1 MRISD
6 WSSDVCSSD
15 LCWHPDI
22 FCAAL
27 LNSQPMGFY
36 APAQIVRDAQDHG
49 VEIRPVCVNASRW
62 DCTLEPTA
70 DDSRFAV
77 RLGLRMVKGL
87 ANANAA
93 AIVGARAGPPFASI
107 DDLWR
112 RAGVPVTALVQIA
125 EAAGFRPPLGLARPG
140 EIGRGSGGER
150 GGKG

>member
-1 MRISD
+1 MVFS
-6 WSSDVCSSD
+6 
-15 LCWHPDI
+15 
-22 FCAAL
+22 
-27 LNSQPMGFY
+27 

-62 DCTLEPTA
+62 DCTLELTA
-70 DDSRFAV
+70 DDRRFAV

-93 AIVGARAGPPFASI
+93 AIVGARAGTPFASL

-125 EAAGFRPPLGLARPG
+125 EADGFRPALGMARREAPWAIKALRT
-140 EIGRGSGGER
+140 EPFPPFAPPTPPPHQPPPHHP
-150 GGKG
+150 KP

>member
-1 MRISD
+1 
-6 WSSDVCSSD
+6 
-15 LCWHPDI
+15 
-22 FCAAL
+22 
-27 LNSQPMGFY
+27 MGFY

-93 AIVGARAGPPFASI
+93 AIVGARAGTPFASI
-107 DDLWR
+107 DELWR
-112 RAGVPVTALVQIA
+112 RAGVPVTALGQIA
-125 EAAGFRPPLGLARPG
+125 AADGFRPAHGMARR
-140 EIGRGSGGER
+140 EALWAIKALRDER
-150 GGKG
+150 SAESTSERQSLIRISYAVFCLKKKK